1 METQPTTTWKYLERR
16 PKSSYKQLF
25 VKGLRLPAR
34 TLYGQY
40 VNDEEPRTAEELAED
55 YHLHLE
61 VVKEAI
67 AYCETNPPEIL
78 EDWQRDQAMM
88 EAMGMKDPS
97 YKYHGKP
104 RLLSAQELA
113 RILRQ

>member
-1 METQPTTTWKYLERR
+1 METQPTTTWKFLESR

-34 TLYGQY
+34 TIYGQY
-40 VNDEEPRTAEELAED
+40 VNDEEPRTAEELAVD
-55 YHLHLE
+55 YDLPLE

-67 AYCETNPPEIL
+67 AYCETDPPEIL
-78 EDWQRDQAMM
+78 EDWTRDQALM
-88 EAMGMKDPS
+88 EAMGMKEPG
-97 YKYHGKP
+97 YKWHGKP
-104 RLLSAQELA
+104 KMLSAEEWA